1 MSNFMIDGSTKPQI
15 FAEKMNILRKFL
27 TIFGLSIRCFDV
39 NQKTQF
45 LHERLQR
52 PFPVRYDH
60 CVLSLIFLHLH
71 AFFSLGLMQ
80 RLLASEDALSLWRR
94 EAENTAVFEGYEDP
108 CFMIHGCARLD
119 HGSRK
124 LLAPEL

>member
-1 MSNFMIDGSTKPQI
+1 MGIRNKKQET
-15 FAEKMNILRKFL
+15 LRRLDSKTLDARFL
-27 TIFGLSIRCFDV
+27 NEIRNGLNCS
-39 NQKTQF
+39 
-45 LHERLQR
+45 

-60 CVLSLIFLHLH
+60 CVPSLIFLHLH
-71 AFFSLGLMQ
+71 AFLSLGLMH

-108 CFMIHGCARLD
+108 CLMIHGCARLD